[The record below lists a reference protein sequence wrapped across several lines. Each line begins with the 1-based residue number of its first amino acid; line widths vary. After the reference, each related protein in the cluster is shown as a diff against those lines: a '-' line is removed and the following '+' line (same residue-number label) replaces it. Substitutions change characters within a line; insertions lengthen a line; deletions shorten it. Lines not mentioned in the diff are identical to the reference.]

1 METDRDLLM
10 LRAAHLYY
18 YERLTQSAIADRMN
32 TTRWTVG
39 RLLEEAR
46 EIGMVTI
53 SINHPRARTF
63 ELEEKLQKAFSL
75 GDAVVVNTQATP
87 EATSQLVASSAA
99 EYLTGLRPKPRTIGV
114 AWGKT
119 SAGVALAMPERWTND
134 LRVYQTYGG
143 LVRSNDDVVS
153 HSIGLMAK
161 RGQGVGY
168 MVPAPAIVADERLGT
183 YLMREPAISQTLVHA
198 AQAEILLYSPG
209 VLGDDSV
216 LVKSGFLTTDD
227 VAELQSRGCVTDLF
241 SHFIGADG
249 KPVDTS
255 WEARTVAIS
264 LDAVRRAKNT
274 SLVASGDEK
283 VDPVGV
289 SVCNGYAKVLVTDS
303 RTAEQVLERYS

>member
-1 METDRDLLM
+1 
-10 LRAAHLYY
+10 
-18 YERLTQSAIADRMN
+18 
-32 TTRWTVG
+32 
-39 RLLEEAR
+39 
-46 EIGMVTI
+46 MVTI
-53 SINHPRARTF
+53 SITHPRARTF

-198 AQAEILLYSPG
+198 AQAEILLWMLCVVQRTRFLWPP
-209 VLGDDSV
+209 VMR
-216 LVKSGFLTTDD
+216 KSIPW
-227 VAELQSRGCVTDLF
+227 VCPCVT
-241 SHFIGADG
+241 
-249 KPVDTS
+249 VTQRS
-255 WEARTVAIS
+255 WSRI
-264 LDAVRRAKNT
+264 RAPLNRCWN
-274 SLVASGDEK
+274 V
-283 VDPVGV
+283 
-289 SVCNGYAKVLVTDS
+289 
-303 RTAEQVLERYS
+303 TAERAEISQGCLRCPRIGRE